1 MAELSTLA
9 RPYAKAVFEHARA
22 AGKLAEWAQQLAT
35 VAAVVEQATMVEIL
49 SSPSLT
55 ADQLAQTL
63 IDVCAEQL
71 DEQGGNFVKV
81 VAENKRLLLLPEIFS
96 QFEHFKANQE
106 KSVDVEVASAFELT
120 EATQQKLSDA
130 LAAKLERTIKLK
142 AVVNSSLLGGVLVRA
157 GDLVIDGSVRGR
169 LQKLAEAMNS

>member
-9 RPYAKAVFEHARA
+9 RPYAKAVFDHARE
-22 AGKLAEWAQQLAT
+22 AGNLLEWSQQLAT
-35 VAAVVEQATMVEIL
+35 VAEVVEQATMVEVL
-49 SSPSLT
+49 TSPSLT
-55 ADQLAQTL
+55 ANQLAQTL

-71 DEQGGNFVKV
+71 DEEGSNFVKV

-96 QFEHFKANQE
+96 QFEQLKANQE

-120 EATQQKLSDA
+120 EATKQKLSDA
-130 LAAKLERTIKLK
+130 LAVKLERTIKLK
-142 AVVNSSLLGGVLVRA
+142 AVLDSSLLGGVLVRA

-169 LQKLAEAMNS
+169 LKKLAEAMNS